1 MAEKGKRAGH
11 VKEKKHRKDKKRLT
25 KTTTRVGK
33 RLTKTTTIQN
43 INHIKI
49 HVGDKKTKS
58 KTRNIPRG
66 FVKPGAV
73 GGGGGGNLSH
83 RSMESEHSTNIMNN
97 VYDVR
102 NRAMNN
108 QYMLENLYT
117 NIETLQNRIDG
128 IGTQVLQRQ
137 QQPLMIDNNQEIN
150 DNLKIKQE
158 DETAHV
164 ETTEYMD
171 ADNEGRSPVLPRYVK
186 EINDDVVR
194 GESSPSQK
202 QPPPFNFEITDVDL
216 RKMQSIARTT
226 YNFSARQ
233 MGEFYKKDTNFKQLE
248 KKYPEQKLK
257 TLILNMKKMSK

>member
-1 MAEKGKRAGH
+1 M
-11 VKEKKHRKDKKRLT
+11 
-25 KTTTRVGK
+25 
-33 RLTKTTTIQN
+33 I
-43 INHIKI
+43 
-49 HVGDKKTKS
+49 KTKS
-58 KTRNIPRG
+58 KTRNRPRG

-117 NIETLQNRIDG
+117 NIGTLQNRIDG
-128 IGTQVLQRQ
+128 VGTQVLQRQ
-137 QQPLMIDNNQEIN
+137 NPQIMNAPHDNNQQIN

-171 ADNEGRSPVLPRYVK
+171 ADN
-186 EINDDVVR
+186 IC
-194 GESSPSQK
+194 
-202 QPPPFNFEITDVDL
+202 
-216 RKMQSIARTT
+216 
-226 YNFSARQ
+226 
-233 MGEFYKKDTNFKQLE
+233 YKFKRR
-248 KKYPEQKLK
+248 PAF
-257 TLILNMKKMSK
+257 